1 MRSSVDPLR
10 LRPFHADQPTDR
22 TATAAGLG
30 TWRTMMGDMPEPACW
45 AEPNDTAIRLNDGR
59 VLLAGGEDGR
69 RMALFTSVVYDL
81 PTGTGTRVAG
91 RLETPRRLHTITKLQ
106 DGKVLVT
113 GGVTGAA
120 TTPARGINS
129 VELFDPAVGGG
140 AWRTVASMNE
150 PRFSHSAT
158 LLPDGSVLVAGGC
171 SARSA
176 DTNRALR
183 SAEIYSPATNT
194 WTTVKPMT
202 DIRFGHTAIPLTG
215 GKVLVIGGVITI
227 GRGQYAAL
235 GYCEIFT
242 PGATPDK
249 GTWAPTASLRTPRKG
264 HQATA
269 LTDGSVL
276 VTGGDVLTHSFSSI
290 IDPYSLKTCERFRLD
305 ANGIGAWTVDADMPW
320 GLSQHRAVLLP
331 KSGKVLVIG
340 GTDSGVFDVGYSDT
354 ILYTPGAAGAA
365 GTWTIAANMAVGRW
379 AMAAVGLPED
389 EVFVAGGIVRSGAAA
404 PVFGESV
411 LAATA
416 EVYTP

>member
-1 MRSSVDPLR
+1 MRIHPDPLR
-10 LRPFHADQPTDR
+10 LRPIPADRQFDR
-22 TATAAGLG
+22 AAAAVPGA
-30 TWRTMMGDMPEPACW
+30 WRTLPGTLPQAASW
-45 AEPNDTAIRLNDGR
+45 AEPNDTAVRLDDGR

-69 RMALFTSVVYDL
+69 RTALFASMVYDV
-81 PTGTGTRVAG
+81 PTGVGTPIAG
-91 RLETPRRLHTITKLQ
+91 RMQTPRRLHTVTKLR

-120 TTPARGINS
+120 ATPARGINS

-140 AWRTVASMNE
+140 AWRPVASMNE

-158 LLPDGSVLVAGGC
+158 LLTDGSVLVAGGC

-176 DTNRALR
+176 DTDRALR
-183 SAEIYSPATNT
+183 SAEIYNPATNT

-202 DIRFGHTAIPLTG
+202 DIRFGHNAIALTG

-264 HQATA
+264 HQATV
-269 LTDGSVL
+269 LKDGSVL
-276 VTGGDVLTHSFSSI
+276 VTGGDVITRSYSSI
-290 IDPYSLKTCERFRLD
+290 IDPYSLKSCERFRLD
-305 ANGIGAWTVDADMPW
+305 ANGVGTWTADADMPW
-320 GLSQHRAVLLP
+320 GVSQHRAVALP
-331 KSGKVLVIG
+331 NSGKVLVIG

-379 AMAAVGLPED
+379 AMAAVGLPD
-389 EVFVAGGIVRSGAAA
+389 DQVFVAGGISRSGAAA
-404 PVFGESV
+404 PVFGESA
-411 LAATA
+411 LTSTA